1 MLINLILSELAISL
15 VAIPLD
21 LIGSISHGTLAND
34 ISCSLKGF
42 IHTFFG
48 KYFHLKS
55 IDYSYFPIVIFEIYI
70 PGGFYEKLF
79 ICQD

>member
-48 KYFHLKS
+48 EYLHFKP
-55 IDYSYFPIVIFEIYI
+55 IDYSYSPILYEIYI
-70 PGGFYEKLF
+70 LGGFY
-79 ICQD
+79 